1 MDCLICGASARKLGT
16 NFHGDIYDCVEC
28 GSFVVSADVLKE
40 RKSLGRVMS
49 VEQTRLWLISQR
61 LANKHRPVI
70 NAGNVRW
77 ER

>member
-1 MDCLICGASARKLGT
+1 
-16 NFHGDIYDCVEC
+16 
-28 GSFVVSADVLKE
+28 
-40 RKSLGRVMS
+40 MS
-49 VEQTRLWLISQR
+49 VEKTRLWLISQR